1 MEQLRLA
8 IQNCQIADVVQSGT
22 LIIIDM
28 WAAQKR
34 F

>member
-1 MEQLRLA
+1 MRLV
-8 IQNCQIADVVQSGT
+8 IYNCKIVDVTQSGT

-28 WAAQKR
+28 WAAQMR